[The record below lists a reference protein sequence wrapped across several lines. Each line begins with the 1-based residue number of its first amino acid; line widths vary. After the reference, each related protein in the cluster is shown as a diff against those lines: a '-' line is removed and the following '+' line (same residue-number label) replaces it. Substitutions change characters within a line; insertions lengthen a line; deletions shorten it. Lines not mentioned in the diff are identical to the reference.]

1 MIDFF
6 AGYLFAALVCWAWA
20 QRLLR
25 KLRTPPPDVLVEVF
39 ARCPCARLMIVKA
52 PATQLVRLSRDGVSI
67 HIPVCK
73 IDRFGDVYVPLV
85 VPTTVAIPVPESASA
100 G

>member
-1 MIDFF
+1 MKIQFQCVFLDREIPRFANGTKGLSNSSTTFF
-6 AGYLFAALVCWAWA
+6 DVAKAGVHIEFD
-20 QRLLR
+20 
-25 KLRTPPPDVLVEVF
+25 T
-39 ARCPCARLMIVKA
+39 
-52 PATQLVRLSRDGVSI
+52 ATQLVRLSRDGVSI